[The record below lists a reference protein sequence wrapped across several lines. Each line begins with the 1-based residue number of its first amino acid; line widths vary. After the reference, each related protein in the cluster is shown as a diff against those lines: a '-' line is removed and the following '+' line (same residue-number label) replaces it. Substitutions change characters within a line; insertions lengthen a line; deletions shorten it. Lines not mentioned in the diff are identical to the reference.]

1 MANRCKIMHEPNPNP
16 ILPRETIMVGQEKK
30 GERKKEKKRDRK
42 GNEVNDAMQID
53 RWVCV
58 SIDP

>member
-1 MANRCKIMHEPNPNP
+1 MQDYARAKPKPNLALRNHQW
-16 ILPRETIMVGQEKK
+16 LGKKRRERE
-30 GERKKEKKRDRK
+30 KEKKRDKK